1 MLGFSTQRIDSSSNI
16 AATSTFGAQGIVTV
30 TILGNAPDRGL
41 LPDPIVPSAPTLA
54 QTCAGS
60 RDRQASQFI
69 DSGKGGVTPS
79 AKDTLGSNNLWL
91 DARVA
96 NPPVSIPPIPPTIE
110 AAQGWKGG
118 NNRTVILT
126 SQPIDNSDPT
136 GKIGSCTS
144 R

>member
-30 TILGNAPDRGL
+30 TRLGNDPDRGL
-41 LPDPIVPSAPTLA
+41 QPDPIVPSA
-54 QTCAGS
+54 
-60 RDRQASQFI
+60 
-69 DSGKGGVTPS
+69 
-79 AKDTLGSNNLWL
+79 
-91 DARVA
+91 
-96 NPPVSIPPIPPTIE
+96 PTIE

-126 SQPIDNSDPT
+126 SQPIDNSEPT